1 MMFLEK
7 QMRIEFRK
15 FFLISLALLFASAP
29 FAQARAASDES
40 DVRAVVR
47 EVFQSLKNGDYD
59 SLYDRLPSASQSR
72 VTRERFV
79 SSLQRTRDR
88 YELDRIEIGA
98 VRVSGNLAVVD
109 TVMYGRILQ
118 PEESEGKIVAQQYL
132 VREQGTWRVATGE
145 RSTVQRLLNENP
157 NFARKFP
164 IRQPRVFVKR
174 DGRWVD
180 ITALAN
186 QMRRNARQQ

>member
-1 MMFLEK
+1 
-7 QMRIEFRK
+7 MRIKFRK
-15 FFLISLALLFASAP
+15 FFPLALALLFCFAP
-29 FAQARAASDES
+29 FTLARAASDES

-47 EVFQSLKNGDYD
+47 DVFQSLKSGDYD
-59 SLYDRLPSASQSR
+59 ALYDRLPSASQQR
-72 VTRERFV
+72 VARERFV
-79 SSLQRTRDR
+79 SSLQRTRGT

-98 VRVSGNLAVVD
+98 IRISGDLAVVD
-109 TVMYGRILQ
+109 TVMYGRVLQ
-118 PEESEGKIVAQQYL
+118 PEASEGKIVAQQYL
-132 VREQGTWRVATGE
+132 VRENGTWRVATGE

-164 IRQPRVFVKR
+164 IRQPRIFVKR

-186 QMRRNARQQ
+186 QMRRNMRQ

>member
-1 MMFLEK
+1 
-7 QMRIEFRK
+7 MRIEFRK

-29 FAQARAASDES
+29 FAQGSAASDES

-79 SSLQRTRDR
+79 SSLQRTRGM